1 MSKKLR
7 CFLKKITQLTKIL
20 HDRRSRRSRQISS
33 LLVLYVFFSTSFSY
47 VFFFI
52 PSPSLLLHLFLFLCL
67 LPPPF
72 PVLYTLYFLDVFVNV
87 PLSFQVFLPSQSPSH
102 LCLWIFLLSFSL
114 SLSSPVSSDLLY
126 HPIVRGWILSRFT
139 LYLSRKSSLFLFLY
153 RLNHKFRE
161 PFAIHICNNNKVF
174 FQILNSL
181 ISSSNLALL
190 LFFVK
195 VYKTIKNIKN
205 KGLGVPF

>member
-1 MSKKLR
+1 MECAWPLSPILMLFGSAVVVVLIKTSNTKLKVIEVLMEEKNR
-7 CFLKKITQLTKIL
+7 NSRFFIL
-20 HDRRSRRSRQISS
+20 FPPLS
-33 LLVLYVFFSTSFSY
+33 LLLFLVLYVFFSTSFSY

-139 LYLSRKSSLFLFLY
+139 LYLSREGSLFLFPY

-161 PFAIHICNNNKVF
+161 PLSQYTSV
-174 FQILNSL
+174 
-181 ISSSNLALL
+181 
-190 LFFVK
+190 
-195 VYKTIKNIKN
+195 TITRYFSK
-205 KGLGVPF
+205 F